1 MTMQEKQSFDYTK
14 VPHGYVHCFIDSC
27 PRAGECLRRLTARNA
42 PATVETVRC
51 VNPAAVPADKARC
64 PYYRTTRKI
73 TLAWGLKHLLDDLP
87 YNTAVSVNRDVR
99 RLWAHTS
106 YQRMAR
112 YERPIT
118 PELQQKIVR
127 ILARKGITTP
137 PRYDYITEE
146 YDFR

>member
-106 YQRMAR
+106 YQRMAWKSHATLTLLAKQDLPTFG
-112 YERPIT
+112 YNMIAP
-118 PELQQKIVR
+118 LKSWCWGS
-127 ILARKGITTP
+127 IL
-137 PRYDYITEE
+137 
-146 YDFR
+146 FSVW

>member
-1 MTMQEKQSFDYTK
+1 MNMQEKQSFDYTK

-64 PYYRTTRKI
+64 PYYRTTQKI
-73 TLAWGLKHLLDDLP
+73 TLAWGVKHLLDDLP
-87 YNTAVSVNRDVR
+87 YNTALSVNHDIR

-118 PELQQKIVR
+118 PDLQKQIVR
-127 ILARKGITTP
+127 ILTRHGITAP
-137 PRYDYITEE
+137 PQYDYTTEE
-146 YDFR
+146 YDFT